1 MSAPVRTVSFLPDD
15 KARACIHCGLCL
27 SSCPTYLETGNENYS
42 PRGRIYLMRALE
54 DEVLPLNADTVR
66 PLDLCLGCRACE
78 VACPSGVQYGALLEA
93 TRHHINETH
102 TRSLPQRL
110 LRSVL
115 IEQVFP
121 YARRMKAALVP
132 GRLVKALGLAGLTPT
147 LFRPLLDLMPRSS
160 RVVVVP
166 ERSAAR
172 SEGGERRGTVG
183 FIRGCVMSVLFSG
196 TNAAS
201 VSLLT
206 KAGFD
211 VIAPDPQ
218 GCCGALYA
226 HSGNLEA
233 ARASARALIAVFEA
247 HAVET
252 IVINA
257 AGCGSTLKEYGHLL
271 ADDPAWA
278 ARAQAFSVKVRDLS
292 EALVDAGFTE
302 RLRPAADASH
312 DVSVTFHD
320 ACHLAHAQRVTAAPR
335 ALVKQVAGERFVEL
349 PEADV
354 CCGSAGT
361 YNVTEP
367 EMAGRLQTRKVGNV
381 RRSGARIVV
390 STNPG
395 CLMQIEAGLAK
406 DGGGPVE
413 VVHLAD
419 YLDRWGQV
427 GPRQT

>member
-1 MSAPVRTVSFLPDD
+1 MSAPVPTASFLPDD

-27 SSCPTYLETGNENYS
+27 SSCPTYLESGNENNS

-54 DEVLPLNADTVR
+54 DGVLPLDAATVR

-93 TRHHINETH
+93 TRHHIHTTH
-102 TRSLPQRL
+102 VRPLPQRL
-110 LRSVL
+110 LRDVL
-115 IEQVFP
+115 IAQVFP
-121 YARRMKAALVP
+121 YARRMKAALLP
-132 GRLVKALGLAGLTPT
+132 GRLVKRLGLGALTPS
-147 LFRPLLDLMPRSS
+147 LFRPLLDLMPRPSASVQVPVLS
-160 RVVVVP
+160 R
-166 ERSAAR
+166 AR
-172 SEGGERRGTVG
+172 TPERRGTVG

-196 TNAAS
+196 TNASS

-206 KAGFD
+206 RAGFD
-211 VIAPDPQ
+211 VVAPEPQ
-218 GCCGALYA
+218 GCCGALHA
-226 HSGNLEA
+226 HGGNLEA
-233 ARASARALIAVFEA
+233 ARESARALIGVFDA
-247 HAVET
+247 HAVDA

-271 ADDPAWA
+271 ADDPVWA
-278 ARAQAFSVKVRDLS
+278 ERAAAFAAKVRDLS
-292 EALVDAGFTE
+292 EWLVDAGFE
-302 RLRPAADASH
+302 AQLQPAAETAT
-312 DVSVTFHD
+312 VTFHD

-335 ALVKQVAGERFVEL
+335 VLGQKVAGDRFVAL

-367 EMAGRLQTRKVGNV
+367 EMAGRLQARKVANV
-381 RRSGARIVV
+381 RRSGARVVV

-395 CLMQIEAGLAK
+395 CLMQIEAGLAR
-406 DGGGPVE
+406 DGGGEVE

-419 YLDRWGQV
+419 YLERHASQV
-427 GPRQT
+427 